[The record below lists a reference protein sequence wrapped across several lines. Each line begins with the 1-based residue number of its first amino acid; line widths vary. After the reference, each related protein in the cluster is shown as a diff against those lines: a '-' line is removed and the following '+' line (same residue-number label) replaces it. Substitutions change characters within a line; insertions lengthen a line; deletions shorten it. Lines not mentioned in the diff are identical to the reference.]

1 MSGIGKFSLY
11 NSGDIIKY
19 DNLRYNVAIGDT
31 QTNIYTRLAV
41 NSQTTGDDN
50 SFLWVAGLFGGTN
63 NSLNKIALGTT
74 NSNAVLAAVDNN
86 YNFTD
91 LYLNSD
97 SNTYGNIYILGKTIS
112 SNNFSIYSSVG
123 IGNKAIS
130 SVPLN
135 VDSCYFN
142 NNIAYFGNSF
152 ITSNKIIFKIV
163 NNLFPMIGAI
173 DNNNNIAPLYI
184 NCDNSGNNGG
194 VIINNLITNN
204 LNIGFGGINNG
215 INVYGYGFFNSN
227 VGIGGVLPTSTEI
240 LKIASGNTLFN
251 NNSTIFIG
259 NSGNNNGINIYGYG
273 FFNSNVG
280 IGVLPTSTEILKIA
294 GGNILFNNNANITIG
309 NNFNNSNILN
319 IKGNANIIG
328 CVGIGTNYD
337 LNSLHVVGSTLID
350 GDLTA
355 STISGDGSLI
365 TNLNPM
371 RLRTDVPNVISGSLL
386 KYDTVYFNVVND
398 ELTINPDSIS
408 TTGGN
413 SSGTINASNIKLG
426 KMSATH
432 LNYDSN
438 FTIASDGFSLSL
450 SSNINIGNGGG
461 NAIANN
467 YVGSNYYL
475 NVNGI
480 INFNSSNVSDMLN
493 ISYINS
499 NILSLNTLNT
509 TINNN
514 TSIKNNLGVNGN
526 YSSNYE
532 LFVNGNIAATI
543 NIGVTSDERLKTNI
557 HNIDN
562 SLDKIKKCRGVY
574 FDRIE
579 NNKKYIGVIAQEI
592 EKILPEVV
600 MTNDDGYK
608 IVLYQ
613 NIIGVLIEAIK
624 EIDEKYITLEDRILL
639 LEKKYK

>member
-1 MSGIGKFSLY
+1 MSGVGKFSLY

-19 DNLRYNVAIGDT
+19 DNLRYNVAIGDIK
-31 QTNIYTRLAV
+31 TNIYTRLLV
-41 NSQTTGDDN
+41 NSQTSGDDN

-63 NSLNKIALGTT
+63 NDLNKIALGTT
-74 NSNAVLAAVDNN
+74 NSNAVIGALDNN

-97 SNTYGNIYILGKTIS
+97 SYTYGNIYILGKTIS
-112 SNNFSIYSSVG
+112 SNNFDIYSSVG
-123 IGNKAIS
+123 IGNKSIS

-142 NNIAYFGNSF
+142 NNIAFFGNSF

-163 NNLFPMIGAI
+163 NNLFPMIGAT
-173 DNNNNIAPLYI
+173 DSNNNISPLYI
-184 NCDNSGNNGG
+184 NSDNSGNNGDV
-194 VIINNLITNN
+194 VINKLITNN
-204 LNIGFGGINNG
+204 LNIGFNGTNNG
-215 INVYGYGFFNSN
+215 INIYGYGFFNSN

-251 NNSTIFIG
+251 NNSTIHVG
-259 NSGNNNGINIYGYG
+259 NSGINNGINIYGYG

-280 IGVLPTSTEILKIA
+280 IGVFPTSTEILKINS
-294 GGNILFNNNANITIG
+294 GKTIFNSIADITIG
-309 NNFNNSNILN
+309 NNFNNSNILKVNGNVN
-319 IKGNANIIG
+319 IVGNI
-328 CVGIGTNYD
+328 GIGTNFD
-337 LNSLHVVGSTLID
+337 LNSVHIVGSTLIE

-355 STISGDGSLI
+355 SYISGDGSLI

-371 RLRTDVPNVISGSLL
+371 RLSTDVPNVISGSLL
-386 KYDTVYFNVVND
+386 KYDSIYFNVIND
-398 ELTINPDSIS
+398 QLTINPDSIATS
-408 TTGGN
+408 GGGV

-426 KMSATH
+426 KMSAVH

-438 FTIASDGFSLSL
+438 FTIASDGYSLSL
-450 SSNINIGNGGG
+450 SSNINISGGG
-461 NAIANN
+461 ISGNN
-467 YVGSNYYL
+467 YVGSNYFL

-480 INFNSSNVSDMLN
+480 ITFNSSNNNDMLN

-499 NILSLNTLNT
+499 NIISVNTFNT
-509 TINNN
+509 IINNN

-557 HNIDN
+557 SNIEN
-562 SLDKIKKCRGVY
+562 SLEKIKKCRGVY
-574 FDRIE
+574 FNRIE
-579 NNKKYIGVIAQEI
+579 NEQRYIGVIAQEI

-613 NIIGVLIEAIK
+613 NIVGILIEAIK
-624 EIDEKYITLEDRILL
+624 EVDSKYNSLEDRIIL

>member
-1 MSGIGKFSLY
+1 MSGVGKFSLY

-19 DNLRYNVAIGDT
+19 DNLRYNVAIGDIK
-31 QTNIYTRLAV
+31 TNIYTRLLV
-41 NSQTTGDDN
+41 NSQTSGDDN

-63 NSLNKIALGTT
+63 NDLNKIALGTT
-74 NSNAVLAAVDNN
+74 NSNAVIGALDNS

-97 SNTYGNIYILGKTIS
+97 SYTYGNIYILGKTIS
-112 SNNFSIYSSVG
+112 SNNFNIYSSVG
-123 IGNKAIS
+123 IGNKSIS

-142 NNIAYFGNSF
+142 NNIAFFGNSF

-163 NNLFPMIGAI
+163 NNLFPMIGAT
-173 DNNNNIAPLYI
+173 DSNNNISPLYI
-184 NCDNSGNNGG
+184 NSDNSGNNGDV
-194 VIINNLITNN
+194 VINKLITNN
-204 LNIGFGGINNG
+204 LNIGFSGTNNG
-215 INVYGYGFFNSN
+215 INIYGYGFFNSN

-251 NNSTIFIG
+251 NNSTIYVG
-259 NSGNNNGINIYGYG
+259 NSGINNGINIYGYG

-280 IGVLPTSTEILKIA
+280 IGVFPTSTEILKINS
-294 GGNILFNNNANITIG
+294 GKTIFNSIADITIG
-309 NNFNNSNILN
+309 DNFNNSNILKVNGNVN
-319 IKGNANIIG
+319 IVGNI
-328 CVGIGTNYD
+328 GIGTNFD
-337 LNSLHVVGSTLID
+337 LNSVHIVGSTLIE

-355 STISGDGSLI
+355 SYISGDGSLI

-371 RLRTDVPNVISGSLL
+371 RLSTDVPNVISGSLL
-386 KYDTVYFNVVND
+386 KYDSTYFNVIND
-398 ELTINPDSIS
+398 QLTINPDSIATSGGGVS
-408 TTGGN
+408 T
-413 SSGTINASNIKLG
+413 GTINASNIKLG
-426 KMSATH
+426 KMSAVH

-438 FTIASDGFSLSL
+438 FTIASDGYSLSL
-450 SSNINIGNGGG
+450 SSNINISGGG
-461 NAIANN
+461 ISGNN

-480 INFNSSNVSDMLN
+480 ITFNSSNNNDMLN

-499 NILSLNTLNT
+499 NIISVNTFNT
-509 TINNN
+509 IINNN
-514 TSIKNNLGVNGN
+514 TSIKNSLGVNGN

-557 HNIDN
+557 NNIEN
-562 SLDKIKKCRGVY
+562 SLEKIKKCRGVY
-574 FDRIE
+574 FNRIE
-579 NNKKYIGVIAQEI
+579 NEKRYIGVIAQEI

-613 NIIGVLIEAIK
+613 NIVGILIEAIK
-624 EIDEKYITLEDRILL
+624 EVDSKYNSLEDRIIL